1 MASTS
6 GKIRVLVVNP
16 NASKFMTDKCIDMVK
31 PTLAP
36 DVEVIG
42 FTSPEPAPTAVEGN
56 FDGVMSAAA
65 AMRALIPIAHEYD
78 AFLVACYSDH
88 ALIRMLREEF
98 DQPSIG
104 IMEASLFA
112 ARILGNRFGLIAT
125 SKRSK
130 AMHEDSIRHY
140 GFDGFCSGV
149 GSCNLG
155 VLDFDLKSEEEVLSI
170 MCGVAKDLV
179 AQGADCLTLGCAGMT
194 KLKKAVEDAVGE
206 DVQVIDGVL
215 AGVQHLSGLV
225 RMGGRTAKSG
235 IDHDLEMAEGAL
247 KLIHAAGFVT
257 LATHSREQ
265 AGRRIQEPLTNP
277 SLNQQ
282 NILGMILVFQVD
294 PAQAQ
299 GAQIPLQ
306 TFSLPQ
312 FPPQAGAL
320 KALTLTSD
328 IKLDDYQTLLSESF
342 TIPPLPPGIES
353 LTLELFTLGY
363 PVGWLSQLADRLPN
377 LKSLVIYSQL
387 FGGVSEESQADGVE
401 FFKKLPGLRALHLL
415 DVFAQPKF
423 FESIGPYVT
432 HSTDEESARR
442 GLMFLEINYTVQ
454 HSDPEFLGKIQ
465 ATELSSLVGPGL
477 VTLAFNVSEAD
488 VTDDPDDPTN
498 NTDKSAE
505 EAAKDGVVA
514 LNRTLGSTLVKA
526 LTDEATRPRGLRVL
540 NSTLF
545 TLTTTQLRT
554 ILEKQKALMVLN
566 ATLEVDNH
574 ETFKKDMLS
583 ILPSLDYLEQV
594 EIVAN
599 PSLQFF
605 LAIQNIKHKAF
616 ESTFPSASEIQT
628 LGEKCKRLS
637 SFKADIL
644 RSSAMQTIEWEKK
657 DDKWSG
663 GIKAAK
669 TELKI
674 TELE

>member
-1 MASTS
+1 MA
-6 GKIRVLVVNP
+6 
-16 NASKFMTDKCIDMVK
+16 
-31 PTLAP
+31 
-36 DVEVIG
+36 
-42 FTSPEPAPTAVEGN
+42 
-56 FDGVMSAAA
+56 
-65 AMRALIPIAHEYD
+65 
-78 AFLVACYSDH
+78 
-88 ALIRMLREEF
+88 
-98 DQPSIG
+98 
-104 IMEASLFA
+104 
-112 ARILGNRFGLIAT
+112 
-125 SKRSK
+125 
-130 AMHEDSIRHY
+130 
-140 GFDGFCSGV
+140 
-149 GSCNLG
+149 
-155 VLDFDLKSEEEVLSI
+155 
-170 MCGVAKDLV
+170 
-179 AQGADCLTLGCAGMT
+179 TLG
-194 KLKKAVEDAVGE
+194 
-206 DVQVIDGVL
+206 
-215 AGVQHLSGLV
+215 
-225 RMGGRTAKSG
+225 
-235 IDHDLEMAEGAL
+235 
-247 KLIHAAGFVT
+247 
-257 LATHSREQ
+257 
-265 AGRRIQEPLTNP
+265 
-277 SLNQQ
+277 Q
-282 NILGMILVFQVD
+282 NNSNIPQSSQVD

-423 FESIGPYVT
+423 FQSIGPYVT

-488 VTDDPDDPTN
+488 VTDDPEDPTN
-498 NTDKSAE
+498 NTEKSAE

-514 LNRTLGSTLVKA
+514 LNRTLGSTLVKT

-545 TLTTTQLRT
+545 TLTTTQLQT

-574 ETFKKDMLS
+574 ETFKKDILS
-583 ILPSLDYLEQV
+583 ILPSLEYLEQV

-616 ESTFPSASEIQT
+616 ENTFPSASEIQT

-663 GIKAAK
+663 GIKAAM